1 MLGVAS
7 IQPRIL
13 LANLDEILVA
23 LENHHES
30 KLMCQQVL
38 RYNLIAILTFFA
50 LSIRFKLFLGPVF
63 RLNVAV
69 MTRNWLIVNDNFFM
83 DILSLLP

>member
-7 IQPRIL
+7 IKPRIL
-13 LANLDEILVA
+13 LAYLDEILVA

-30 KLMCQQVL
+30 KLVRQQVL
-38 RYNLIAILTFFA
+38 RYNLVAILTLFA
-50 LSIRFKLFLGPVF
+50 LSIRFKLFLGTVF
-63 RLNVAV
+63 RLNVTV
-69 MTRNWLIVNDNFFM
+69 MARNWLIVNDNFFM